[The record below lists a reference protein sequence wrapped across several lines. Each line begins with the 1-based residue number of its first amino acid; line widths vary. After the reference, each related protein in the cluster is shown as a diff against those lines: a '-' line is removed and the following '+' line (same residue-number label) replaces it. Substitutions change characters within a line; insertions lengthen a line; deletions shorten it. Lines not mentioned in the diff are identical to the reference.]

1 MIRIRRG
8 IARDVRQR
16 RPGLLDV
23 AVEMDGGQTQPAV
36 AYPDL
41 CGPIAPGDRLVLN
54 TTAVAMGL
62 GTGGMH
68 FVIAVEG
75 GSDTEAGDATHAMK
89 LRYTPLQVAVG
100 AFEESGAALPE
111 DLDGMPVVAA
121 GLHSAIAPVAIGAN
135 ARRPGIRVALVMTD
149 AAALPIAF
157 SDTIPG
163 LRDAG
168 MIATTVTCG
177 QAFGGDLEAVNKF
190 SGMLAGRAAGADLLI
205 VAMGPGNLGTGSRY
219 GFAAM
224 EVAEIVNATAVLGG
238 TPIAVPRVGFGDARD
253 RHRLVSHH
261 STTALGEATFAAA
274 LIAMPLLPAERTGP
288 VREALAPLAKRH
300 RIVEVDLGAAEHALR
315 DAPVPLRT
323 MGRSF
328 DDEPDYFRIA
338 AAAGVLAADRAG
350 P

>member
-1 MIRIRRG
+1 
-8 IARDVRQR
+8 
-16 RPGLLDV
+16 
-23 AVEMDGGQTQPAV
+23 
-36 AYPDL
+36 
-41 CGPIAPGDRLVLN
+41 
-54 TTAVAMGL
+54 
-62 GTGGMH
+62 
-68 FVIAVEG
+68 
-75 GSDTEAGDATHAMK
+75 
-89 LRYTPLQVAVG
+89 
-100 AFEESGAALPE
+100 
-111 DLDGMPVVAA
+111 MPVVAA

-135 ARRPGIRVALVMTD
+135 ARRPGIRVAVVMTD
-149 AAALPIAF
+149 AAALPIAL

-168 MIATTVTCG
+168 MITTTVTCG

-238 TPIAVPRVGFGDARD
+238 TPVAVPRVGFGDARD
-253 RHRLVSHH
+253 RHRVVSHH
-261 STTALGEATFAAA
+261 TTTALGEATFAAA
-274 LIAMPLLPAERTGP
+274 LIAVPFLPAERAGP
-288 VREALAPLAKRH
+288 IRAALAPLAKRH
-300 RIVEVDLGAAEHALR
+300 RIVEVDLGAAEQALR

-338 AAAGVLAADRAG
+338 AAAGVLAADRAE